1 MFIIK
6 LYSQITFNSQ
16 RNYYYGDAGATMERN
31 EEIFTAHISE
41 SGETAPVVVQGDS
54 ENANSILLCPRICLL
69 NI

>member
-1 MFIIK
+1 
-6 LYSQITFNSQ
+6 
-16 RNYYYGDAGATMERN
+16 MERN